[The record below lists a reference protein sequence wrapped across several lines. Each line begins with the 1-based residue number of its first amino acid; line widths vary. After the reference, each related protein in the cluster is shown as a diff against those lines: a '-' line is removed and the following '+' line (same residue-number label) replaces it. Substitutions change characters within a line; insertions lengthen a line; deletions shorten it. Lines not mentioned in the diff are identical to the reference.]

1 MIKKID
7 NKIRI
12 FADFK
17 NLYIARDFVR
27 SIVEKLFF
35 PESEVIKIMVAV
47 DEACTNIIKYSFRD
61 NPLSELIFL
70 AKFYDNQLI
79 FEICDQG
86 HTFDPV
92 QYLSIHQVEFPTKIK
107 ESGRGLY
114 LISKLMDSI
123 EYFPKSTNNDY
134 NRLVLKKFFV

>member
-107 ESGRGLY
+107 
-114 LISKLMDSI
+114 
-123 EYFPKSTNNDY
+123 KS
-134 NRLVLKKFFV
+134 